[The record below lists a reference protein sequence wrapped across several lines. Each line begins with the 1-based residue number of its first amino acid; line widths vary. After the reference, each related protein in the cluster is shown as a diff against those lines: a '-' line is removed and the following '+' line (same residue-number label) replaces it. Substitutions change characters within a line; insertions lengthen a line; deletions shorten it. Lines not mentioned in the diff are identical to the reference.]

1 MILTCSSA
9 SLISSLLIPLS
20 AFLSRFNRPGII
32 SHELRGPFWNIFLMS
47 PLDSDKPL
55 FTLPSDFA
63 ISVAWI
69 LYFGIAAKHL
79 MASL

>member
-1 MILTCSSA
+1 
-9 SLISSLLIPLS
+9 
-20 AFLSRFNRPGII
+20 
-32 SHELRGPFWNIFLMS
+32 MS